1 MMQKNYIVPRT
12 EIVSVLQKTNLL
24 AGSGNM
30 PIGGGESQ
38 EIAW

>member
-1 MMQKNYIVPRT
+1 MRQYTQPRT
-12 EIVSVLQKTNLL
+12 EIVSVLQKSNLL

>member
-1 MMQKNYIVPRT
+1 MKKYTSPRT
-12 EIVSVLQKTNLL
+12 DIVSVLLSTTLL
-24 AGSGNM
+24 AGSNTT